1 MLAEFLFLLS
11 VRWRGA
17 LNGFKLRSKGKRLR
31 TALMAMLGV
40 LFWAGIFLATR
51 RVLIHVQTEIPD
63 FWMQIHFKL
72 FSMVFLTFLSILLF
86 SNVVTSLSSFFLSD
100 DLDLLLAVPVATSSI
115 YYAKFVETLVLSS
128 WMVAVF
134 GLPVLLAFGI
144 VWKAGI
150 IYYALALAMEIPF
163 LLIPAAIGTM
173 LTMTLVKV
181 FPARRARDL
190 LVILSLIVAG
200 AVFMMFRLMKPEQ
213 FVNATAR
220 INLWEGVLSFEAN
233 DFVPSEWFTRI
244 MMEVLHNRPIPIF
257 NLLLLAFTGLA
268 LVVIGEWLAEFIYRD
283 GWSKAQEGKR
293 APISRSGVFSIF
305 IRAVSSLFPSSIRH
319 IVVKD
324 LKTFFR
330 DATQWGQLFLL
341 AAIMVVYVFNFKA
354 LPLASL
360 PINQFKL
367 VNWVSF
373 VNLALASFV
382 VSAVSVRFV
391 YPMVSLEGRSW
402 WVIASSPLNE
412 RNYLWSKFMV
422 SILPLLFLSE
432 LLLIVTNILLKVS
445 PFMMWL
451 SAGGIFVMTFGITG
465 LGVGMGALYPRFNVE
480 NAAQISVSYGGV
492 TYMILSM
499 GFIAVSVVL
508 LATPASAI
516 FNAQVHGQ
524 TVGSF
529 LWWALIIAFLLVTV
543 LSIATAI
550 IPMRMGVKALRAL
563 EV

>member
-1 MLAEFLFLLS
+1 MVGEFIFLLV
-11 VRWRGA
+11 VRWRGT
-17 LNGFKLRSKGKRLR
+17 LNNFRIRSKGKKLR
-31 TALMAMLGV
+31 TSFMVAIGL
-40 LFWAGIFLATR
+40 LFWVGIFFATR
-51 RVLIHVQTEIPD
+51 RVLVHVQTEIPD

-72 FSMVFLTFLSILLF
+72 FSMVFLTFFSILLF

-100 DLDLLLAVPVATSSI
+100 DLELLLAVPVATTSI
-115 YYAKFVETLVLSS
+115 YYAKFIETLVLSS

-134 GLPVLLAFGI
+134 GIPVLLAFGI

-150 IYYALALAMEIPF
+150 LYYGLALVMEIPF

-213 FVNATAR
+213 FVNASAR

-244 MMEVLHNRPIPIF
+244 MMEILHGRPLPLF
-257 NLLLLAFTGLA
+257 NMLLLVSTGFA
-268 LVVIGEWLAEFIYRD
+268 LLIIGEWLAEFIYRD
-283 GWSKAQEGKR
+283 GWSKAQEGKK
-293 APISRSGVFSIF
+293 APISRSGPF
-305 IRAVSSLFPSSIRH
+305 SLFISAVTMFFPRSVRH

-391 YPMVSLEGRSW
+391 YPMVSLEGHSW
-402 WVIASSPLNE
+402 WVIASSPLKE
-412 RNYLWSKFMV
+412 ENYMWSKFLV

-432 LLLIVTNILLKVS
+432 LLLVITNILLKAS

-451 SAGGIFVMTFGITG
+451 SAGSIFMMTLGITG

-499 GFIAVSVVL
+499 GFIAVSVSL

-516 FNAQVHGQ
+516 FNAQVRGQ
-524 TVGSF
+524 PVGTF
-529 LWWALIIAFLLVTV
+529 FWWMLIIAFLLVTV
-543 LSIATAI
+543 LSGIVAFV
-550 IPMRMGVKALRAL
+550 PMRMGIKALKEL